1 VTRLGGDEFVVV
13 AEEVTDGHRAAE
25 IAKRLL
31 AACEAPTLFGG
42 AELQVTPSIGVVLSA
57 DVADPGALLRCA
69 DAAMYR
75 AKEHGG
81 ARYEVHDTSATTGPS
96 VMAAGV

>member
-1 VTRLGGDEFVVV
+1 V
-13 AEEVTDGHRAAE
+13 AEEVTDAHRAAE

-31 AACEAPTLFGG
+31 AACAAPTMVGTE
-42 AELQVTPSIGVVLSA
+42 ELRVTPSIGVVLSA
-57 DVADPGALLRCA
+57 DITDPGALLRCA

-81 ARYEVHDTSATTGPS
+81 ARYEVHDTSATAGSPAL
-96 VMAAGV
+96 AAGV